1 MHVLH
6 ITRCVLSE
14 GHPRMSVGAMIVVVF
29 VMVVISRSMDGAGST
44 ELDPWI
50 VYLYNNKC
58 NLAQNKN
65 KKQFL

>member
-1 MHVLH
+1 
-6 ITRCVLSE
+6 
-14 GHPRMSVGAMIVVVF
+14 MSVGAMIVVVF

>member
-1 MHVLH
+1 
-6 ITRCVLSE
+6 
-14 GHPRMSVGAMIVVVF
+14 MSVGAMIAVVF

-50 VYLYNNKC
+50 VYLYNKC